1 MKFDAIDL
9 SKNGNIS
16 FSLRRWARNKEPFLS
31 IVHVAF
37 SGDYRSGSSGAPD
50 AHYIDGIVRTVDAVW
65 SPSAMILD
73 LCDLHYQ
80 WGDEMDLVLQPP
92 RDISAIVVSP
102 KCEPAISTLF
112 YGIDTKESVLDE
124 PHFFDALDA
133 AVDYVI
139 QALAADWNLKVEQ
152 HPDWFTQSNLIR
164 EDDLRQG
171 S

>member
-1 MKFDAIDL
+1 
-9 SKNGNIS
+9 
-16 FSLRRWARNKEPFLS
+16 
-31 IVHVAF
+31 
-37 SGDYRSGSSGAPD
+37 
-50 AHYIDGIVRTVDAVW
+50 
-65 SPSAMILD
+65 MILD

>member
-1 MKFDAIDL
+1 
-9 SKNGNIS
+9 
-16 FSLRRWARNKEPFLS
+16 
-31 IVHVAF
+31 
-37 SGDYRSGSSGAPD
+37 
-50 AHYIDGIVRTVDAVW
+50 
-65 SPSAMILD
+65 MILD
-73 LCDLHYQ
+73 LRDLDYQ

-92 RDISAIVVSP
+92 RDISAIVVSS

-133 AVDYVI
+133 AIDYVI

-152 HPDWFTQSNLIR
+152 HPDLFSQSDLTTA
-164 EDDLRQG
+164 DDLREG